1 MCKCQMRMFNVTCS
15 NVGVNMVVF
24 MCVVAAVLPLVGVGV
39 ALAEAR
45 RARQRAM
52 EARDRVRVLEMVRS
66 SVDRPFDWARDAS

>member
-1 MCKCQMRMFNVTCS
+1 MCMFNVTCT

-24 MCVVAAVLPLVGVGV
+24 MCVMAALLPLLGVGV
-39 ALAEAR
+39 AVAEAR

-66 SVDRPFDWARDAS
+66 SLDGPSDWTRAGNRLIRP